1 MESARLRKNQKQTL
15 SFRSHKNLSFK
26 AFLCL
31 RKEREGER
39 LEALEKAFC
48 SRQTIK
54 SFAIHKDSIQMTG
67 VHISDLDGAQT
78 PAH

>member
-1 MESARLRKNQKQTL
+1 MPA
-15 SFRSHKNLSFK
+15 
-26 AFLCL
+26 
-31 RKEREGER
+31 EREGEGER
-39 LEALEKAFC
+39 LETLEKAFC

-78 PAH
+78 PAHQLTGANVSHTAR